1 MAMIPENS
9 DEGDI
14 LRVLYGSKFPN
25 VLRNVPGKE
34 DTCTLIGSAL
44 MKSLGGLLGK
54 LRAYPRKSVFLE
66 HFAENLS
73 TKANFDNFIL
83 YRNYLE

>member
-14 LRVLYGSKFPN
+14 LRVLYGAKFPH
-25 VLRNVPGKE
+25 VLRKVPGKE

-44 MKSLGGLLGK
+44 MKIWGGLLGK
-54 LRAYPRKSVFLE
+54 LGAYPRKSVFLE
-66 HFAENLS
+66 HFAR
-73 TKANFDNFIL
+73 IIH
-83 YRNYLE
+83 